1 MSWPV
6 VKLGDVLKN
15 VQPGFASGK
24 DLEDGTLQVRMNN
37 VKPDGSWDW
46 SKKRIVPATDKQ
58 IEKYSLEVGDVLFN
72 ATNSAEQVGK
82 SALYSTIV
90 ENTVCFSNHFLRLRT
105 DNKRLL
111 PQYLVRYLSYLWR
124 IRVFENMVDAWVNQA
139 TVRREDFLNL
149 EIPLPPLDEQKRIA
163 AILDKADAIRQKR
176 KQAITLADEFLRSVF
191 LDMFGDP
198 VTNPK
203 GWEEPILSDI
213 ADVRSGVTKGKK
225 LKEGTGITLPY
236 MRVANVQDG
245 YLDLSSIQTITV
257 SEKDAEKCKLLR
269 GDILLTE
276 GGDPDKLG
284 RGHVWNGEID
294 NCIHQNHIFSV
305 RVKDEDYV
313 RPAFLSAVIGSQR
326 GKRYFLKVGK
336 QTTGIATINKTVLSE
351 FCPIVPPLELQD
363 SYLKI
368 ASRIKRMQTRKHYH
382 EVTLF
387 PSLSQKAFS
396 GQL

>member
-1 MSWPV
+1 MSWQVKTLGELVTIKGGGTPSKKIADYWGGTIPWASVKDLKSRVLLNTEDSITELGV
-6 VKLGDVLKN
+6 VKSATN
-15 VQPGFASGK
+15 VIPK
-24 DLEDGTLQVRMNN
+24 GTI
-37 VKPDGSWDW
+37 
-46 SKKRIVPATDKQ
+46 IVPTRMALGKVAITGCDMAINQDLKALIIVDNKQ
-58 IEKYSLEVGDVLFN
+58 INQCYLARFLESKSSFIE
-72 ATNSAEQVGK
+72 SEGK
-82 SALYSTIV
+82 G
-90 ENTVCFSNHFLRLRT
+90 
-105 DNKRLL
+105 
-111 PQYLVRYLSYLWR
+111 
-124 IRVFENMVDAWVNQA
+124 A
-139 TVRREDFLNL
+139 TVKGITLDFLKSL

>member
-1 MSWPV
+1 MSWPIA
-6 VKLGDVLKN
+6 KLKDVATFIRNGASIKQSPEASGLRITRIETIAERTVNLDKC
-15 VQPGFASGK
+15 GFANLSEDSHLDYRLEFGDILISHINSEKHLGK
-24 DLEDGTLQVRMNN
+24 CAIFESDETDIVHGMNLLCFRRN
-37 VKPDGSWDW
+37 DRVDA
-46 SKKRIVPATDKQ
+46 R
-58 IEKYSLEVGDVLFN
+58 YLF
-72 ATNSAEQVGK
+72 
-82 SALYSTIV
+82 
-90 ENTVCFSNHFLRLRT
+90 
-105 DNKRLL
+105 
-111 PQYLVRYLSYLWR
+111 RYLSSKRFLSQLPT
-124 IRVFENMVDAWVNQA
+124 ITKKSVNQA
-139 TVRREDFLNL
+139 SFTVTNFKEL

-176 KQAITLADEFLRSVF
+176 KQAIALADEFLRSVF